1 MTENTTPQPWK
12 QQPDEPSDWYDRF
25 HVYLMLGPSRTLTAA
40 FRAWAKSRGTPSG
53 ALIER
58 ARKWRW
64 KERALDYDQAGR
76 EEQATFAQTRL
87 NFARERRL
95 HHAQT
100 HFGDVSAAISNAN
113 LADLSQEEAR
123 AMFPHLRPFFNSLV
137 EHERRELQSDLG
149 APPDE
154 SKGITLVPPYAQAR
168 RILSTYP
175 SEKDDANHSQEEND
189 SLSGENDADSS

>member
-40 FRAWAKSRGTPSG
+40 FRAWAKSRSTPSG
-53 ALIER
+53 ALIGH

-64 KERALDYDQAGR
+64 KERALAYDQANR
-76 EEQATFAQTRL
+76 EEQTAFAEARVA
-87 NFARERRL
+87 FARERRL

-123 AMFPHLRPFFNSLV
+123 AMFPHLRPFFNSLF
-137 EHERRELQSDLG
+137 EHERRELQSDPG

-154 SKGITLVPPYAQAR
+154 SEGFELVPPYAQAR
-168 RILSTYP
+168 RILSTYL
-175 SEKDDANHSQEEND
+175 SENGDANHSVEENE
-189 SLSGENDADSS
+189 SRSGEKDADSS